1 MNIISKGL
9 VTAFLA
15 VSALG
20 SYAQNKD
27 VDKGKEL
34 LTKAFDQTDNVKR
47 GEIITKAREAFT
59 KGGLKPQ
66 EVAVLIGDGY
76 LGKKDYTNA
85 ATAYSSA
92 SKEEKKVG
100 FKKLA
105 YLQVDDA
112 FQAADIKAETKLL
125 KSAIS
130 FFTKADALKEGARA
144 IGDKFFDRG
153 ADSYPKALEYYQTA
167 NAADK
172 ISTIAEAYEA
182 KGADG
187 EMQAAETYK
196 LAKTPE
202 SFKKAGDIYYAKK
215 EYGKAFDAYQSGNVV
230 EGIIKYANHLVAT
243 GQNVEADNLYNRVA
257 DAFAEKENKAG
268 LIKLADDLVS
278 KHNYGTAVKL
288 YNKAG
293 EDLKANKYSA
303 YEKLGTMDFEEAK
316 ALFTTSGD
324 AAMAKAITD
333 NTKQLAP
340 LKDIYFNLQSIRD
353 AQPNIGTETDATTG
367 ETKPNKDDVKSVA
380 DHYKTSKD
388 QIVGQVYL
396 LSTTVP
402 KITNAELKKLI
413 MEQFLSYP
421 AVASILNKETFAIK
435 LQKPQISVKDVYLK

>member
-47 GEIITKAREAFT
+47 GEIITKARESFT

-76 LGKKDYTNA
+76 LSKKDYTNA
-85 ATAYSSA
+85 ATAFGSA

-125 KSAIS
+125 KSAMS

-144 IGDKFFDRG
+144 IGDKYFDRG
-153 ADSYPKALEYYQTA
+153 ADSYAKALEYYQIA
-167 NAADK
+167 NAGDK
-172 ISTIAEAYEA
+172 ITTIAETYEA
-182 KGADG
+182 KGAEG

-202 SFKKAGDIYYAKK
+202 AYKKAGDIYYAKK
-215 EYGKAFDAYQSGNVV
+215 EYGKAFDAYQSGNIV

-243 GQNVEADNLYNRVA
+243 GQNAEADNLYNRVA
-257 DAFAEKENKAG
+257 DAFAEKDNKAG
-268 LIKLADDLVS
+268 LIKLADDLVG

-288 YNKAG
+288 YDKAG
-293 EDLKANKYSA
+293 EDLKANKYRA
-303 YEKLGTMDFEEAK
+303 YEKLGSMDFEEAK

-340 LKDIYFNLQSIRD
+340 LKDLDFNLQQMRD
-353 AQPNIGTETDATTG
+353 AQPQIGMEQDEVTG
-367 ETKPNKDDVKSVA
+367 ESRQNKADVKAVS
-380 DHYKTSKD
+380 DYYKTSKD
-388 QIVGQVYL
+388 QIVTQVYA
-396 LSTTVP
+396 LSTSVP
-402 KITNAELKKLI
+402 KITNPELKKLV
-413 MEQFLSYP
+413 MEKFLSYP
-421 AVASILNKETFAIK
+421 AVGNILNKETFAIK
-435 LQKPQISVKDVYLK
+435 LQKPQIALKDVYLK